1 MNVRWNRSTVL
12 WGGVALL
19 LCGGTAF
26 MAAFPH
32 FRLAHLLCHMWAAFS
47 VMVIGICFCMA
58 VVLKR
63 DYLSS
68 THAVLM
74 SFFCVG
80 ILEIVCA
87 LLQLGGLFPVIN
99 PYYHFTG
106 SFDNPAVF
114 AMFMSFCL
122 PIGMYFTA
130 RSTAVCRLVWGVLT
144 FCMGAFLILSASRT
158 GILAGI
164 CSAFIMWMPKLGVIK
179 DYRFNRK
186 RIILLWVALAL
197 LAGVLY
203 WCKQDSADGRL
214 LAWKVSANM
223 IADRPFLGWG
233 NNGFDAFYMP
243 YQADYFMRNPE
254 SSFLLLA
261 DNLSHPFNEFLW
273 FTVQYGIAGLILLLL
288 MLGWIL
294 KNVFKGC
301 DKQKKLWISLY
312 FALAIWA
319 MFSYPFHIPFVWLVI
334 AYLLSVSLFPVF
346 ARFRFVRPLAFCALL
361 VAFLYSVPMAVSYK
375 NEVHWVKVQEK
386 ALMGETLDML
396 PQYAELY
403 KDLKDD
409 GAFLYNYG
417 AELHFARHY
426 NEALKILQECASKYN
441 DYNVQMLMASCYQHL
456 GQPQMSIEKYR
467 YANRMVPNRFLPLYH
482 EMRIYRENG
491 DSVNACEVARTIMNK
506 PVKIKKS
513 AAVKRIIQ
521 EANECLDHY
530 TERVMRR

>member
-1 MNVRWNRSTVL
+1 MNVRRNRSTVL
-12 WGGVALL
+12 WCGVALF

-26 MAAFPH
+26 MIALTH
-32 FRLAHLLCHMWAAFS
+32 FRLAHLLCRMWATFG
-47 VMVIGICFCMA
+47 VMVIGVCLCMA
-58 VVLKR
+58 IVLKR

-80 ILEIVCA
+80 ILEMVCA
-87 LLQLGGLFPVIN
+87 LLQLVSLFPIIN

-122 PIGMYFTA
+122 PIGMYYIA
-130 RSTAVCRLVWGVLT
+130 RSTAISRLVWGVST
-144 FCMGAFLILSASRT
+144 FCIGSFLILSASRT
-158 GILAGI
+158 GILAGM
-164 CSAFIMWMPKLGVIK
+164 CSAFIMWMPKFGMIK
-179 DYRFNRK
+179 DYWFNRK
-186 RIILLWVALAL
+186 RIVLLWVALAL
-197 LAGVLY
+197 LIGVLY
-203 WCKQDSADGRL
+203 FCKQDSADGRL

-294 KNVFKGC
+294 KNVFKSC
-301 DKQKKLWISLY
+301 DKRKKLWISLY
-312 FALAIWA
+312 SVLVVWG

-346 ARFRFVRPLAFCALL
+346 ARLHFVKQLMFCALFM
-361 VAFLYSVPMAVSYK
+361 AFLWLVPIFISYK
-375 NEVHWVKVQEK
+375 NEMDWVKVQEK
-386 ALMGETLDML
+386 ALAGETLDML
-396 PQYAELY
+396 PRYAELY
-403 KDLKDD
+403 EELKDN

-417 AELHFARHY
+417 AELHFVGHY
-426 NEALKILQECASKYN
+426 DEALKILQECVCKYS
-441 DYNVQMLMASCYQHL
+441 DYNVQMLMASCYQYL
-456 GQPQMSIEKYR
+456 GQPQMAIEKYR

-482 EMRIYRENG
+482 EMQIYRENG
-491 DSVNACEVARTIMNK
+491 DSVNACEVARTIINK

-521 EANECLDHY
+521 EANECLNHY
-530 TERVMRR
+530 TK